1 MRNPGPGWRRGR
13 PDKRLAG
20 FLLRP
25 YPMRTEDYDY
35 QLPPELIAQTPVEP
49 RDASRLLVLD
59 RSTGRVSHR
68 QFTDIIELVPPGA
81 VLVLNRSRVIPARL
95 YGRRRDTNGR
105 VELLL
110 LRREEPGIWQALG
123 RPGRRLRAGA
133 TLVLTPPT
141 VNSEEAGSVG
151 FSSNANGELE
161 SVEAEVLSVDDNGI
175 RRVRL
180 SSESGIDRLGTMPL
194 PPYIHR
200 RLEDPER
207 YQTVYAEQP
216 GSVAA
221 PTAGLHFTPELL
233 EALIRH
239 GAETAYI
246 TLHVGLDTFRPV
258 SEDNPSEHTI
268 HTEYYE
274 LPAEAAATLT
284 LARAERR
291 PIIAV
296 GTTSVRTLEQVG
308 RDRVERGLGDS
319 DVIAAVSGQADL
331 FILPGH
337 QFRLVDGMITN
348 FHLPRSTLVMLVS
361 AFAGRENI
369 LAAYEA
375 AIKQRYRFY
384 SFGDAML
391 IR

>member
-1 MRNPGPGWRRGR
+1 
-13 PDKRLAG
+13 
-20 FLLRP
+20 
-25 YPMRTEDYDY
+25 MRTDDFDYH
-35 QLPPELIAQTPVEP
+35 LPPELIAQTPVEP
-49 RDASRLLVLD
+49 RDSSRLLALD
-59 RSTGRVSHR
+59 RATGRVEHR
-68 QFTDIIELVPPGA
+68 QFTDILDLIPSGA

-95 YGRRRDTNGR
+95 YGRRKGTGGR

-110 LRREEPGIWQALG
+110 LRREEEGIWQALG
-123 RPGRRLRAGA
+123 KPGRSLRPGSVIRLEASGVSDKAGTA
-133 TLVLTPPT
+133 EAPT
-141 VNSEEAGSVG
+141 VPGLLASEP
-151 FSSNANGELE
+151 
-161 SVEAEVLSVDDNGI
+161 VEAEVLSVGDDGI

-180 SSESGIDRLGTMPL
+180 TAEAGIDRLGEMPL
-194 PPYIHR
+194 PPYIHQ

-207 YQTVYAEQP
+207 YQTVYSDRP
-216 GSVAA
+216 GSAAA

-233 EALIRH
+233 
-239 GAETAYI
+239 GAMRDKGVETAYV

-258 SEDNPSEHTI
+258 SEDDPQEHAI

-274 LPAEAAATLT
+274 MPEETAATLT
-284 LARAERR
+284 RARADGR

-308 RDRVERGLGDS
+308 RDHEVANLGNGGA
-319 DVIAAVSGQADL
+319 IGAVSGHADL

-337 QFRLVDGMITN
+337 KFRLVDGMITN

-369 LAAYEA
+369 LAAYQEA
-375 AIKQRYRFY
+375 IEEKYRFY

-391 IR
+391 IW